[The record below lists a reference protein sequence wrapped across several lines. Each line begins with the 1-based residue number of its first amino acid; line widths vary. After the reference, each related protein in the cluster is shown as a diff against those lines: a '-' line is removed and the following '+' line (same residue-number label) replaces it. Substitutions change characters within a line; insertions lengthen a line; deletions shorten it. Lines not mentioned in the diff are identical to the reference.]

1 MNIDLTPSCCFV
13 SRRLTSGRVCCILY
27 KYNSPQVT
35 DGEAM
40 LILASEAAV
49 SKFGFTMRPL
59 FLLLFLCL
67 FFSETGHALNKC
79 KTPDGKVTYQDA
91 PCSDDLIKRAEESQ
105 RQKLELR
112 EQTKK
117 SQEIEFNRK
126 SIHKEAASKMQGGG
140 GQDVMLIADACGQN
154 MGLGIGY
161 GLDTS
166 QYERECGKKI
176 DALTVTDRELRG
188 RALMRIVSIVSVAV
202 DLAAKGQSSR
212 TRQEVQS
219 ALRAGP

>member
-1 MNIDLTPSCCFV
+1 
-13 SRRLTSGRVCCILY
+13 
-27 KYNSPQVT
+27 
-35 DGEAM
+35 
-40 LILASEAAV
+40 
-49 SKFGFTMRPL
+49 MRPL
-59 FLLLFLCL
+59 FFLPFLCL
-67 FFSETGHALNKC
+67 FLADNGHAQNKC

-91 PCSDDLIKRAEESQ
+91 PCADDLIKRAEESQ

-117 SQEIEFNRK
+117 SQEFGLYRK
-126 SIHKEAASKMQGGG
+126 SIPKEVASKLQEGGE
-140 GQDVMLIADACGQN
+140 QNVMLLADACGQN

-166 QYERECGKKI
+166 QYERECGRKI
-176 DALTVTDRELRG
+176 DALTTTDRELRG
-188 RALMRIVSIVSVAV
+188 RALIRIVSIVSVAA

-212 TRQEVQS
+212 TRHEVQS